1 MDNIL
6 NHIGK
11 TPLVHL
17 DNLSQELKINV
28 YAKMESMNPGKSLK
42 DRSSKNILLQA
53 LKRKLINTKTT
64 VIESSSG
71 NMAIGLARV
80 CSLLGLKF
88 IAVVDPNINSQTLKI
103 LQLYGA
109 HIEMV
114 SVTDGTGSYLNT
126 RLKRVQTLLSSIP
139 NSYTTNQ
146 YSNPDNPQ
154 AHRHIFKEI
163 KADLGHSPDYLFT
176 AVSTCGS
183 VRGILDEIAVN
194 QDKTKVIAV
203 DAEGSLIFS
212 DQVKTRYIPG
222 MGASRKPDFD
232 ITQSLYAHQLVSEQ
246 ETIAGCYQLL
256 KLECILAGGSTG
268 AQVAAL
274 MKRAPTLEPGAD
286 VCMIVADDGERYLDT
301 IYDTEWVKRKIDK
314 K

>member
-1 MDNIL
+1 MENIL

-17 DNLSQELKINV
+17 GNLSQKLEINL

-53 LKRKLINTKTT
+53 INKNLINCETT

-71 NMAIGLARV
+71 NMAIGLARA
-80 CSLLGLKF
+80 CNLIGLKF
-88 IAVVDPNINSQTLKI
+88 IAVVDPNINSQTLKL

-109 HIEMV
+109 QIEMV
-114 SVTDGTGSYLNT
+114 LVPDETGSYLNT
-126 RLKRVQTLLSSIP
+126 RLRKVQDLLANIS

-146 YSNPDNPQ
+146 YSNPDNPE

-163 KADLGHSPDYLFT
+163 KVDLGRCPDYLFT

-183 VRGILDEIAVN
+183 VRGILDEIEMN
-194 QDKTKVIAV
+194 HDTTKVIAV
-203 DAEGSLIFS
+203 DAEGSVIFS
-212 DQVKTRYIPG
+212 EQIKARYIPG
-222 MGASRKPDFD
+222 MGASRKPDFNV
-232 ITQSLYAHQLVSEQ
+232 TSSLYDHELVSEQ

-256 KLECILAGGSTG
+256 KLESILAGGSTG

-274 MKRAPTLEPGAD
+274 VKRAPKLERGTT

-301 IYDTEWVKRKIDK
+301 IYDTDWVKRKINK
-314 K
+314 